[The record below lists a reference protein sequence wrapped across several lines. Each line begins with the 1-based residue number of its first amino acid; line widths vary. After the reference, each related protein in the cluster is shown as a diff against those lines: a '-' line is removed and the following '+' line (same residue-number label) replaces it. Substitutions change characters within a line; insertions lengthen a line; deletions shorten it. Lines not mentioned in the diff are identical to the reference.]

1 MHSRGKLFEK
11 KWKTT
16 DGQAATVDD
25 ISVFVIPL
33 APYKE
38 EYMEWKQEY
47 EAIRG
52 IYETSCETSE
62 LFGKLSLRTSPVATG
77 KSEGRVLD
85 KETAV
90 KRGSLHDSSVDS
102 ASISDNPS
110 YNSDTATNNGEKISA
125 LMPGQVSSVSVTE
138 NTLSG
143 DNLSSH
149 YSNDISCLST
159 VRNQMLQDSCDSVPC
174 TESHTASEV
183 VEVSEPKESSQ
194 NPSPST

>member
-1 MHSRGKLFEK
+1 MHSRGKLSER
-11 KWKTT
+11 KWKTA
-16 DGQAATVDD
+16 DGKAATVDD

-33 APYKE
+33 GPYKE

-62 LFGKLSLRTSPVATG
+62 LFGKLSLRTSPVAAG

-90 KRGSLHDSSVDS
+90 DRGLLHSSSVDS

-110 YNSDTATNNGEKISA
+110 YNSDTATSNKKISA
-125 LMPGQVSSVSVTE
+125 LTPGQASSVSVTE
-138 NTLSG
+138 NTSSG
-143 DNLSSH
+143 DHLSSQF
-149 YSNDISCLST
+149 SNDISCVST
-159 VRNQMLQDSCDSVPC
+159 ARNELLQDSYDSVPC
-174 TESHTASEV
+174 TEPHTTSEAA
-183 VEVSEPKESSQ
+183 EVSEPKESSQ
-194 NPSPST
+194 SPSTSS